1 MKVVII
7 GGHLSPALAIAEKL
21 PKTDEILF
29 IGRKYVFEG
38 DKAVSLEYKTIRSLK
53 ILFVNLT
60 TGRLQRKFTRH
71 TILSLLKLPYGFT
84 QAIFALI
91 KFQPDVVLSFG
102 GYLSFPVILSAFL
115 LRIPVVLHEQTLE
128 AGLANKIL
136 SVFAKKICISWE
148 TSRKFFPKE
157 KIVLT
162 GNPIRQFSIF
172 NFPASQRGEQFSIPK
187 NGLPIIYIMGGSAG
201 SHFINTLI
209 EKNLEKLLTRFNILH
224 QTGNAKEDQDYE
236 RLRTIRNTL
245 PLDLQSRY
253 ILTKFID
260 PSLVG
265 GILKKADIVI
275 SRAGIN
281 TITEL
286 IFFGVPS
293 LLIPLPF
300 SQRQE
305 QLKNAL
311 FLKTKGCAEIFEQK
325 DDEELFVAKLFKMFE
340 NLNKYR
346 QNLQEISSLV
356 NTNASQKI
364 IEVLEYVKKKE

>member
-7 GGHLSPALAIAEKL
+7 GGHLSPALSVIEKL
-21 PKTDEILF
+21 PKTDKILF

-38 DKAVSLEYKTIRSLK
+38 DKAVSLEYKTIHSLK
-53 ILFVNLT
+53 IPFMNLI
-60 TGRLQRKFTRH
+60 TGRLQRRFTKY
-71 TILSLLKLPYGFT
+71 TIPSLFKLPYGFCQSFFT
-84 QAIFALI
+84 LI
-91 KFQPDVVLSFG
+91 NFKPDVVLSFG
-102 GYLSFPVILSAFL
+102 GYLSFPVVFSAFL

-162 GNPIRQFSIF
+162 GNPVRQFSIF

-236 RLRTIRNTL
+236 CLRTIKNTL

-253 ILTKFID
+253 ISTKFID

-325 DDEELFVAKLFKMFE
+325 DDEELFVAKLFKIFE

>member
-1 MKVVII
+1 MRIVII
-7 GGHLSPALAIAEKL
+7 GGHLSPALSIVEKL
-21 PKTDEILF
+21 SKTDKILF

-38 DKAVSLEYKTIRSLK
+38 DKAVSLEYKTILSLK
-53 ILFVNLT
+53 IPFVDLL
-60 TGRLQRKFTRH
+60 TGRLQRKFTRYA
-71 TILSLLKLPYGFT
+71 IPSLFKLPYGFCQSFFT
-84 QAIFALI
+84 LI
-91 KFQPDVVLSFG
+91 NFKPDVVLSFG
-102 GYLSFPVILSAFL
+102 GYLSFPVVFSAFL

-148 TSRKFFPKE
+148 TSGKFFPKE

-162 GNPIRQFSIF
+162 GNPIRKFQIP
-172 NFPASQRGEQFSIPK
+172 NFKFQIKDDSPT
-187 NGLPIIYIMGGSAG
+187 IYITGGSSG
-201 SHFINTLI
+201 SHFINVLI
-209 EKNLEKLLTRFNILH
+209 EGNLMKILEKFNIIH
-224 QTGNAKEDQDYE
+224 QTGESFQYDDFSTLEKIKASLPRKLQE
-236 RLRTIRNTL
+236 RYT
-245 PLDLQSRY
+245 
-253 ILTKFID
+253 LTKFVD
-260 PSLVG
+260 PSFVG
-265 GILKKADIVI
+265 SILKKADIVV

-325 DDEELFVAKLFKMFE
+325 EDKNVFLSKLFDIY
-340 NLNKYR
+340 NNISKYR
-346 QNLQEISSLV
+346 DNLRKISSFI
-356 NTNASQKI
+356 NSDAAKKI